1 MSNNVKRCSFLSVET
16 GHDTGPNTQP
26 DKMLAS
32 AMDSVC
38 PMAAPLISYAALPTG
53 TETVSSNFIRMFSPK
68 PETFGVNPYS
78 SSLPETQ
85 RNNNNYQLSNNMSV
99 PQYSPSDTTF
109 IKNLHTSH
117 VGLTS
122 SQGPKPIVTMASC
135 YEASMSQNYEQLYNA
150 KRLSDQETD
159 SPGKKSRLQ
168 DTVQAFRNDE
178 PKTLKKPV
186 QKIQAATKSDSNLTA
201 IGNFTESQ
209 QSALLSLTGGKTVQ
223 SPAQS
228 SNSVIKTNIR
238 KTEQPTQILEQFIS
252 RTTATNALNPIPA
265 ISSENELQALKNQ
278 LRMETQ
284 TEIRVFF
291 KKANKN
297 DSSLPLVTLSF
308 QYFLFNVTNFG
319 NYDIPYEDN
328 PAELCKKIAYRLGEV
343 KKNIQ
348 NNCTNPSASIAL
360 KNDGMDVTSN
370 KFTSKIPNTSIF
382 SVAIDGLDKHL
393 FGVVHRKNSTT
404 VTVSVFST
412 YTRKTSLEIVGVIER
427 NLCTE
432 NNEVRSYFL

>member
-1 MSNNVKRCSFLSVET
+1 MSNNVKRCSFLSGET

-38 PMAAPLISYAALPTG
+38 PMAAPLISYPALPTA

-85 RNNNNYQLSNNMSV
+85 RNNNTYQLSNNMPV

-186 QKIQAATKSDSNLTA
+186 QKIQAATRSDSNLTT
-201 IGNFTESQ
+201 IEIFTEPQ

-228 SNSVIKTNIR
+228 SNSVIKTNIQ
-238 KTEQPTQILEQFIS
+238 KTE
-252 RTTATNALNPIPA
+252 
-265 ISSENELQALKNQ
+265 SSENELQALKNQ
-278 LRMETQ
+278 LRMETR

-297 DSSLPLVTLSF
+297 DLSLPLVRLPF

-328 PAELCKKIAYRLGEV
+328 PAELCKKIACRLAEV

-360 KNDGMDVTSN
+360 RNDGMDVTSN
-370 KFTSKIPNTSIF
+370 KFTSKIPNSSIF

-427 NLCTE
+427 NLCAE
-432 NNEVRSYFL
+432 NNEVRSYFP